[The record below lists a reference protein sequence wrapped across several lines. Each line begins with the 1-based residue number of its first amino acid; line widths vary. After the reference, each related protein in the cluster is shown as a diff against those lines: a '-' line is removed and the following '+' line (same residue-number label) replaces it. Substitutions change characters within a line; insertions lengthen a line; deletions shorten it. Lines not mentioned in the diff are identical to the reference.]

1 MYSTNNIHLLLKSKS
16 VIHDINKNHIENI
29 DFKLNNL
36 SKNIDKIKKKVL
48 HMNLDEELSLIK
60 LNIDNINSCIDKVNN
75 EVSKNINVNDTINKQ
90 LKEMK
95 NNVDLFNDSYK
106 IANIGNVTHSDLELI
121 NNNVCNLK
129 LLIDSIIE
137 KNNSNKTEIGNCFL
151 HELINII
158 EPGNY
163 NKPTDIDYNLKILDS
178 ALTQQISVYK
188 IGYYSSD
195 VSNQPIKLY
204 GTMLVPND
212 ITKEE
217 IISYKNDIIYQL
229 QSNYSIWQ
237 AVGPDGIWNVATI
250 QDKSLLAN
258 ENLLKINCLLTLSSL
273 GYIVIIPDGFNTSN
287 TSRIFTY
294 EGETIPSVD
303 MIRSIRKLCLST
315 PLIFNNFKLIDQTL
329 KVIQLGYSSGG
340 VYGPAIINEFYSDSP
355 NIDQTEKITF
365 TAGHFGGVPSIET
378 IINNLCINGA
388 NKNKGYYR
396 LPHGMLILI
405 ALFLGNSPIIEQ
417 IAQPGAYGNFFQLF
431 KGKWFQNWDKF
442 SKQIFINLFYNH
454 ELNVLAGIHNNKEDT
469 VDPYIKPNEEM
480 FDIRQI
486 INIHKFAEYKE
497 YFVSQSGWSNI
508 LRPLCNLKNIPIS
521 NIYSETDEFALLK
534 LYELNKNYITIDCS
548 EFFDKY
554 MSKGDIFIEGP
565 NKKIIISSNKTDSN
579 IIKTDN
585 KLIKQYDINNF
596 DDIVDVAGD
605 IKYMNNNEYKRY
617 ILTTSNL
624 NKELNGHNKF
634 IFIWFNI
641 LYYVLH

>member
-1 MYSTNNIHLLLKSKS
+1 MYSTNNINFLLKSKS
-16 VIHDINKNHIENI
+16 VIYDVNKSHMENI
-29 DFKLNNL
+29 DLKLNTF

-48 HMNLDEELSLIK
+48 HMNLDEELSSIK
-60 LNIDNINSCIDKVNN
+60 LNIDNLQSCINKVNK
-75 EVSKNINVNDTINKQ
+75 EVSKNINLNDSINDQ

-95 NNVDLFNDSYK
+95 KNVDSFNESYN
-106 IANIGNVTHSDLELI
+106 IANAGSVTYADLEVI
-121 NNNVCNLK
+121 NNNVFNLN

-151 HELINII
+151 HELITTI

-163 NKPTDIDYNLKILDS
+163 NKPTDVDYNFKILDRTLNQS
-178 ALTQQISVYK
+178 INVYK
-188 IGYYSSD
+188 IGYYSNDIS
-195 VSNQPIKLY
+195 SNQPIKLY
-204 GTMLVPND
+204 GTMLVPNN

-229 QSNYSIWQ
+229 HSNYSIWQ

-258 ENLLKINCLLTLSSL
+258 ENLLKINCLLTLSSI

-315 PLIFNNFKLIDQTL
+315 PLIFNNFKLVDQTL

-340 VYGPAIINEFYSDSP
+340 IYGPSIINEFYSNSP
-355 NIDQTEKITF
+355 NTDSTEKITF
-365 TAGHFGGVPSIET
+365 VSGHFGGVPSIET
-378 IINNLCINGA
+378 IISNLFINGA

-396 LPHGMLILI
+396 LPLGMLILV

-431 KGKWFQNWDKF
+431 KGKWFQDWDKF
-442 SKQIFINLFYNH
+442 SKQVFVNLFYNH

-469 VDPYIKPNEEM
+469 VEPYIKPNAEM

-486 INIHKFAEYKE
+486 INIQKFVEYKE
-497 YFVSQSGWSNI
+497 YFLSQSGWSNI
-508 LRPLCNLKNIPIS
+508 LRPLANLTNIPIS

-534 LYELNKNYITIDCS
+534 LYKLNKNYITIDCS
-548 EFFDKY
+548 EFLDKY
-554 MSKGDIFIEGP
+554 MGKGENFIEGP
-565 NKKIIISSNKTDSN
+565 DKKIIISSNSITP
-579 IIKTDN
+579 DN
-585 KLIKQYDINNF
+585 NTIKQYNICNF
-596 DDIVDVAGD
+596 DDIADVAGD

-617 ILTTSNL
+617 ILGTSNL
-624 NKELNGHNKF
+624 NKELDGHNKF

-641 LYYVLH
+641 LYYALL